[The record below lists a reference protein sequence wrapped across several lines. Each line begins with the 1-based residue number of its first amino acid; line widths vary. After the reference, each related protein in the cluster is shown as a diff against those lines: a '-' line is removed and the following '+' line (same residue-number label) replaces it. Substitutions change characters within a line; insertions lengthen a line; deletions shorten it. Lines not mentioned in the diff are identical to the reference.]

1 MMMAYLRDAHGVSAA
16 RIGVTGI
23 GDNTALGRGGVGYQ
37 TLWTLASG
45 LPLLGNTHG
54 PGTTGVGVTGIP
66 PGCRGV
72 IGGQGSRRGRGR
84 LSGAGVGAAIKAAE
98 APVRAVEVR
107 HPDRPAGGVTA
118 SALVSSEGRGQGT
131 RAQGGG
137 RLPE

>member
-1 MMMAYLRDAHGVSAA
+1 MMAYLGDAHGVSAA

-72 IGGQGSRRGRGR
+72 IGGQGSRRGRGS
-84 LSGAGVGAAIKAAE
+84 LSGAGIGAAIKAAE